1 MTLMYEGWRSEID
14 NEMSRGA
21 KEGTF
26 PYYLEAAA
34 LEAATHS
41 NRHEYKLKDKETHAH
56 CTDTLQIHCSTS
68 KNEKKPDTWTQSA
81 DTQIDAHID
90 DTDTQSMIYRITN
103 TDTKRHQHKKT
114 QTDQRPKPPFLQ
126 FNLQHSNKQLLR
138 LLSGLCCCF
147 HFL

>member
-1 MTLMYEGWRSEID
+1 MYESGRGEID

-68 KNEKKPDTWTQSA
+68 KNEKKQDTWTQSA

-103 TDTKRHQHKKT
+103 TDTKRHQ
-114 QTDQRPKPPFLQ
+114 
-126 FNLQHSNKQLLR
+126 
-138 LLSGLCCCF
+138 
-147 HFL
+147 

>member
-56 CTDTLQIHCSTS
+56 CTDTLFQLKKTERKQIHGHR
-68 KNEKKPDTWTQSA
+68 A
-81 DTQIDAHID
+81 LTQIDAHLN

-138 LLSGLCCCF
+138 LLSGPCCCF